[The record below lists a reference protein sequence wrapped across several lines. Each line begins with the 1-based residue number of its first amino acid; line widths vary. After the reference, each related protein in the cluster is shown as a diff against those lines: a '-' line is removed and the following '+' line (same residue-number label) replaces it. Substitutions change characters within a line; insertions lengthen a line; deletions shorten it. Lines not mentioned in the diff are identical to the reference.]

1 MKRTLATALLLT
13 FSTAA
18 LAQAPE
24 PLWRSPFTP
33 APSLSGV
40 SPMTAESNRKAR
52 EQDQAAWAA
61 RRAATAQSD
70 RPGPSA
76 QAPKKI
82 K

>member
-1 MKRTLATALLLT
+1 MKRLIATALLLA

-18 LAQAPE
+18 FAQALE

-33 APSLSGV
+33 APSLGGI
-40 SPMTAESNRKAR
+40 SPMTAENNRKAR

-61 RRAATAQSD
+61 RRSTTAQSD
-70 RPGPSA
+70 RPAPTA
-76 QAPKKI
+76 QAPKKV